1 MNKIINNVPYIKSS
15 REFPSELSQLSV
27 ILTRTYVE
35 LASSI
40 NERTI
45 GLFPVTKSA
54 ITGEAWYVDKNQKQ
68 QTLRQVYT
76 FTTTANIAHNIEI
89 SGATSFMEV
98 SRFTRCF
105 GAFTDGTNWYGLIFG
120 SNVAIAGQISF
131 YITPTN
137 IVFLTGAGAPTL
149 TNGNIV
155 LEWMTNP

>member
-1 MNKIINNVPYIKSS
+1 MNKLINTVPYIKSS
-15 REFPSELSQLSV
+15 REFPSDPNDLSV
-27 ILTRTYVE
+27 VITRTYIE
-35 LASSI
+35 IAASI

-54 ITGEAWYVDKNQKQ
+54 ITGEAWFVDNNQKQ

-76 FTTTANIAHNIEI
+76 FTTTANIPHNIEL
-89 SGATSFMEV
+89 SGATTFANV

-105 GAFTDGTNWYGLIFG
+105 GAFTDGPNWYGLIFG

-137 IVFLTGAGAPTL
+137 IVFLTGAGAPAL
-149 TNGNIV
+149 TKGNIV